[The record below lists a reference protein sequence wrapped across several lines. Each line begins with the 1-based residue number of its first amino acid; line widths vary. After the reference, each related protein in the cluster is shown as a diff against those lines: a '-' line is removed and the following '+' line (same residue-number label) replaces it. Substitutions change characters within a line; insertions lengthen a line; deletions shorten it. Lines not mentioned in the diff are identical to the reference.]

1 VIQDFSSLDRFE
13 AERPRL
19 RALAYRMLGSSAEA
33 DDAVQEAWLRFDRT
47 DRSEVENLTAWLT
60 TVVSRVC
67 LNLLRARQT
76 RREESLESFT
86 PDWLGAADEDRIPQE
101 EAELADSVGLA
112 MLVVLDRLSP
122 AERIAFVLHDMFDV
136 AFDDIA
142 HMMERNAAAVR
153 QLASRARVKVRGAG
167 AQAVDPT
174 RRRQAVEAYLAAT
187 RTGDFEALLT
197 LLDPEVEL
205 RADAAVT
212 GTAKPLTLQG
222 ALAVARSA
230 VAAPVSPPWPWSM
243 EARPWSWPR
252 SASSRWSSSSPSLG
266 PRSPPSTS
274 PPTQTAS
281 RPSTSPWTNGSARP
295 CSTGVFAPAADG
307 TGRARKVAGS
317 TRRR

>member
-1 VIQDFSSLDRFE
+1 MIQDFSSLDRFE

-19 RALAYRMLGSSAEA
+19 RALAYRLLGSSAEA
-33 DDAVQEAWLRFDRT
+33 DDAVQEAWLRFDRA
-47 DRSEVENLTAWLT
+47 DLSEVENLAAWLT

-67 LNLLRARQT
+67 LNLLRARQA

-142 HMMERNAAAVR
+142 HMMERSPAAVR
-153 QLASRARVKVRGAG
+153 QLASRARAKVRGTGVKA
-167 AQAVDPT
+167 ADPA

-212 GTAKPLTLQG
+212 GAAKPLTLQG

-230 VAAPVSPPWPWSM
+230 LAAVP
-243 EARPWSWPR
+243 
-252 SASSRWSSSSPSLG
+252 
-266 PRSPPSTS
+266 
-274 PPTQTAS
+274 
-281 RPSTSPWTNGSARP
+281 
-295 CSTGVFAPAADG
+295 
-307 TGRARKVAGS
+307 RARFTALALVDGS
-317 TRRR
+317 PALVMAPLGQLSLVIQFTFTGTAIIAIDITADPDRLQTFDITLD

>member
-1 VIQDFSSLDRFE
+1 VIQDFSLLDRFE

-47 DRSEVENLTAWLT
+47 DLSEVENLAAWLT

-67 LNLLRARQT
+67 LNLLRARQA

-112 MLVVLDRLSP
+112 MLVVLNRLSP

-142 HMMERNAAAVR
+142 HMLERRPAAVR
-153 QLASRARVKVRGAG
+153 QLASRARVKVRGTG
-167 AQAVDPT
+167 AQAADPG

-197 LLDPEVEL
+197 LLDPEVVL

-212 GTAKPLTLQG
+212 GAARPLTLQG

-230 VAAPVSPPWPWSM
+230 AAAVP
-243 EARPWSWPR
+243 
-252 SASSRWSSSSPSLG
+252 
-266 PRSPPSTS
+266 
-274 PPTQTAS
+274 
-281 RPSTSPWTNGSARP
+281 
-295 CSTGVFAPAADG
+295 
-307 TGRARKVAGS
+307 RARFTALALVDGS
-317 TRRR
+317 PALVMAPLGQLSLVIQFTFTGTAITAIDITADPDRLQTFDIILD

>member
-1 VIQDFSSLDRFE
+1 MIQDFSALDEFE

-19 RALAYRMLGSSAEA
+19 RALAYRMLGSGAEA

-47 DRSEVENLTAWLT
+47 DLSQVENLAAWLT

-67 LNLLRARQT
+67 LNLLRTRQT

-86 PDWLGAADEDRIPQE
+86 SDWLGAADDDRIPQE

-112 MLVVLDRLSP
+112 LLVVLDRLSP

-142 HMMERNAAAVR
+142 HMMERSPAAVR
-153 QLASRARVKVRGAG
+153 QLASRARAKVRGPG
-167 AQAVDPT
+167 ARTADPA
-174 RRRQAVEAYLAAT
+174 RRRHAVEAYLAAT

-212 GTAKPLTLQG
+212 GARPLTLQG

-230 VAAPVSPPWPWSM
+230 I
-243 EARPWSWPR
+243 EAVP
-252 SASSRWSSSSPSLG
+252 
-266 PRSPPSTS
+266 
-274 PPTQTAS
+274 
-281 RPSTSPWTNGSARP
+281 
-295 CSTGVFAPAADG
+295 
-307 TGRARKVAGS
+307 RARFTALALVDGGPALVMAPLGRLS
-317 TRRR
+317 LVIQFAFTGTAISAIDITADPERLQTFDVTLG

>member
-1 VIQDFSSLDRFE
+1 MIQDSSSLDGFE
-13 AERPRL
+13 VERPRL
-19 RALAYRMLGSSAEA
+19 RALAYRMLGSGAEA

-47 DRSEVENLTAWLT
+47 DLTQIENLAAWLT
-60 TVVSRVC
+60 TVVTRVC

-86 PDWLGAADEDRIPQE
+86 ADWLGAADEDRIPQE

-142 HMMERNAAAVR
+142 RMMERSPAAVR
-153 QLASRARVKVRGAG
+153 QLASRARAKVRGTG
-167 AQAVDPT
+167 PQAADPA
-174 RRRQAVEAYLAAT
+174 RRRHAVEAYLTAT

-212 GTAKPLTLQG
+212 GAGRPLTLQG

-230 VAAPVSPPWPWSM
+230 VAATPR
-243 EARPWSWPR
+243 ARFTALALVDGRPALIMAP
-252 SASSRWSSSSPSLG
+252 LG
-266 PRSPPSTS
+266 RLSVVIRF
-274 PPTQTAS
+274 AFA
-281 RPSTSPWTNGSARP
+281 GSAI
-295 CSTGVFAPAADG
+295 TAIDIIADPDRLR
-307 TGRARKVAGS
+307 TLDI
-317 TRRR
+317 TLD

>member
-1 VIQDFSSLDRFE
+1 VIQDFSLLDRFE

-47 DRSEVENLTAWLT
+47 SLSEVENLAAWLT

-67 LNLLRARQT
+67 LNLLRARLA

-112 MLVVLDRLSP
+112 MLVVLNRLNP

-142 HMMERNAAAVR
+142 HMMERRPAAVR
-153 QLASRARVKVRGAG
+153 QLASRARVKVRGTG
-167 AQAVDPT
+167 AQAADPA
-174 RRRQAVEAYLAAT
+174 RRRQAVAAYLAAT

-205 RADAAVT
+205 RADAAVA
-212 GTAKPLTLQG
+212 GAAKPLTLQG

-230 VAAPVSPPWPWSM
+230 IAAVP
-243 EARPWSWPR
+243 
-252 SASSRWSSSSPSLG
+252 
-266 PRSPPSTS
+266 
-274 PPTQTAS
+274 
-281 RPSTSPWTNGSARP
+281 
-295 CSTGVFAPAADG
+295 
-307 TGRARKVAGS
+307 RARFTALALVDGS
-317 TRRR
+317 PALVMAPLGQLSLVIQFTFTGTAITAIDITADPDHLKIFDIALD

>member
-47 DRSEVENLTAWLT
+47 DRSEVENLAAWLT

-112 MLVVLDRLSP
+112 MLVVLDRLNP

-153 QLASRARVKVRGAG
+153 QLASRARVKVRGTG
-167 AQAVDPT
+167 ARAADPA

-187 RTGDFEALLT
+187 RTGDFA
-197 LLDPEVEL
+197 
-205 RADAAVT
+205 
-212 GTAKPLTLQG
+212 
-222 ALAVARSA
+222 
-230 VAAPVSPPWPWSM
+230 SPPWPWST
-243 EARPWSWPR
+243 EARPWSWPH
-252 SASSRWSSSSPSLG
+252 SASSRWSSSSPSPGL
-266 PRSPPSTS
+266 RSPLSTS

-295 CSTGVFAPAADG
+295 WSTEATHWTIVSTDRSPVWAGLVPPAS
-307 TGRARKVAGS
+307 AGWPP
-317 TRRR
+317 

>member
-1 VIQDFSSLDRFE
+1 VIQAFSLLDRFE

-47 DRSEVENLTAWLT
+47 DLSAVENLAAWLT

-67 LNLLRARQT
+67 LNLLRARLA

-112 MLVVLDRLSP
+112 MLVVLNRLSP

-142 HMMERNAAAVR
+142 HMMERRPAAVR
-153 QLASRARVKVRGAG
+153 QLASRARVKLRGTG
-167 AQAVDPT
+167 AQAADPA
-174 RRRQAVEAYLAAT
+174 RRRQAVAAYLAAT
-187 RTGDFEALLT
+187 RTGDFGALLT

-205 RADAAVT
+205 RADVAVT
-212 GTAKPLTLQG
+212 GAAKPLLTLQG

-230 VAAPVSPPWPWSM
+230 IAAVP
-243 EARPWSWPR
+243 
-252 SASSRWSSSSPSLG
+252 
-266 PRSPPSTS
+266 
-274 PPTQTAS
+274 
-281 RPSTSPWTNGSARP
+281 
-295 CSTGVFAPAADG
+295 
-307 TGRARKVAGS
+307 RARFTALALVDGS
-317 TRRR
+317 PALVMAPLGQLSLVIQFTFTGTAITAIDITADPDRL

>member
-1 VIQDFSSLDRFE
+1 VIQDFSLLDRFE

-47 DRSEVENLTAWLT
+47 SLSEVENLAAWLT

-67 LNLLRARQT
+67 LNLLRARLA

-112 MLVVLDRLSP
+112 MLVVLNRLNP

-142 HMMERNAAAVR
+142 HMMERRPAAVR
-153 QLASRARVKVRGAG
+153 QLASRARVKVRGTG
-167 AQAVDPT
+167 AQAADPA
-174 RRRQAVEAYLAAT
+174 RRRQAVAAYLAAT

-205 RADAAVT
+205 RADAAVA
-212 GTAKPLTLQG
+212 GAAKPLTLQG

-230 VAAPVSPPWPWSM
+230 IAAVP
-243 EARPWSWPR
+243 
-252 SASSRWSSSSPSLG
+252 
-266 PRSPPSTS
+266 
-274 PPTQTAS
+274 
-281 RPSTSPWTNGSARP
+281 
-295 CSTGVFAPAADG
+295 
-307 TGRARKVAGS
+307 RARFTALALVDGS
-317 TRRR
+317 PALVMAPLGQLSLVIQFTFTGTAITAIDITADPDHLKIFDITLD

>member
-1 VIQDFSSLDRFE
+1 VIQDFSLDRFE

-47 DRSEVENLTAWLT
+47 DLSQVENLAAWLT
-60 TVVSRVC
+60 TAVSRVC
-67 LNLLRARQT
+67 LNLLRARQA

-86 PDWLGAADEDRIPQE
+86 ADWLGAADEDRIPQE

-112 MLVVLDRLSP
+112 MLVVLNRLSP

-142 HMMERNAAAVR
+142 HMMERRPAAVR
-153 QLASRARVKVRGAG
+153 QLASRARVKVRGTG
-167 AQAVDPT
+167 AQAADPA
-174 RRRQAVEAYLAAT
+174 RRRQAVAAYLAAT
-187 RTGDFEALLT
+187 RTGDVEALLT

-212 GTAKPLTLQG
+212 GAARPLTLQG

-230 VAAPVSPPWPWSM
+230 IAAVP
-243 EARPWSWPR
+243 
-252 SASSRWSSSSPSLG
+252 
-266 PRSPPSTS
+266 
-274 PPTQTAS
+274 
-281 RPSTSPWTNGSARP
+281 
-295 CSTGVFAPAADG
+295 
-307 TGRARKVAGS
+307 RARFTALALVDGSPALVMAPLGQLSLVIQFTFAG
-317 TRRR
+317 TAITAIDITADPARLQTFDITLD

>member
-1 VIQDFSSLDRFE
+1 LLLGKFE

-47 DRSEVENLTAWLT
+47 GLSAVQNLAAWLT

-67 LNLLRARQT
+67 LNLLRARQA

-86 PDWLGAADEDRIPQE
+86 PDWLGAAGEDQIPQE

-112 MLVVLDRLSP
+112 MLVVLSRLSP
-122 AERIAFVLHDMFDV
+122 AERIAFVLHDMFGV

-142 HMMERNAAAVR
+142 HMLERHPAAVR
-153 QLASRARVKVRGAG
+153 QLASRARVKVRGTGPPA
-167 AQAVDPT
+167 ADPG

-197 LLDPEVEL
+197 LLDPEVIL

-212 GTAKPLTLQG
+212 GAARPLTLQG
-222 ALAVARSA
+222 ALAVATSA
-230 VAAPVSPPWPWSM
+230 AAAVPR
-243 EARPWSWPR
+243 ARFT
-252 SASSRWSSSSPSLG
+252 ALALVD
-266 PRSPPSTS
+266 RSPALVMAPLGQLSLVIQFTFTGTAITTIDITAD
-274 PPTQTAS
+274 PDRLQTFDI
-281 RPSTSPWTNGSARP
+281 TL
-295 CSTGVFAPAADG
+295 D
-307 TGRARKVAGS
+307 
-317 TRRR
+317 

>member
-1 VIQDFSSLDRFE
+1 L
-13 AERPRL
+13 
-19 RALAYRMLGSSAEA
+19 LGSSAEA
-33 DDAVQEAWLRFDRT
+33 DDAVQEAWLRFDRA
-47 DRSEVENLTAWLT
+47 DLSEVENLAAWLT

-67 LNLLRARQT
+67 LNLLRARQA

-142 HMMERNAAAVR
+142 HMMERSPAAVR
-153 QLASRARVKVRGAG
+153 QLASRARAKVRGTG
-167 AQAVDPT
+167 AQAADPA

-212 GTAKPLTLQG
+212 GAARPLTLQG

-230 VAAPVSPPWPWSM
+230 LAAVP
-243 EARPWSWPR
+243 
-252 SASSRWSSSSPSLG
+252 
-266 PRSPPSTS
+266 
-274 PPTQTAS
+274 
-281 RPSTSPWTNGSARP
+281 
-295 CSTGVFAPAADG
+295 
-307 TGRARKVAGS
+307 RARFTALALIDGS
-317 TRRR
+317 PALVMAPLGQLSLVIQFTFTGTTITAIDITADPDRLQTFDITLD

>member
-1 VIQDFSSLDRFE
+1 MVTQDFSSLDRFE

-47 DRSEVENLTAWLT
+47 DRSEVENLAAWLT

-153 QLASRARVKVRGAG
+153 QLASRARVKVRGTG
-167 AQAVDPT
+167 AQAVDPA

-205 RADAAVT
+205 RADAAIT
-212 GTAKPLTLQG
+212 GTGKPLTLQG

-230 VAAPVSPPWPWSM
+230 VAAVP
-243 EARPWSWPR
+243 
-252 SASSRWSSSSPSLG
+252 
-266 PRSPPSTS
+266 
-274 PPTQTAS
+274 
-281 RPSTSPWTNGSARP
+281 
-295 CSTGVFAPAADG
+295 
-307 TGRARKVAGS
+307 RARFTALALVDGS
-317 TRRR
+317 PALVMAPLGRLSLVIQFTFTGTAITAIDITADSDRLQTFEITLD

>member
-1 VIQDFSSLDRFE
+1 MIQDFSSLDRFE

-47 DRSEVENLTAWLT
+47 DLSEVENLAAWLT

-167 AQAVDPT
+167 ARAADPA

-212 GTAKPLTLQG
+212 GAAKPLTLQG

-230 VAAPVSPPWPWSM
+230 LAAFP
-243 EARPWSWPR
+243 
-252 SASSRWSSSSPSLG
+252 
-266 PRSPPSTS
+266 
-274 PPTQTAS
+274 
-281 RPSTSPWTNGSARP
+281 
-295 CSTGVFAPAADG
+295 
-307 TGRARKVAGS
+307 RARFTALALVDGS
-317 TRRR
+317 PALVMAPLGQLTLVIQFTFTGTVITAIDITVDSDRLQAFDITLD

>member
-1 VIQDFSSLDRFE
+1 MIQDFSSLDRFE

-47 DRSEVENLTAWLT
+47 DRSEVENLAAWLT

-86 PDWLGAADEDRIPQE
+86 SDWLGAADEDRIPQE

-153 QLASRARVKVRGAG
+153 QLASRARVKVRGTG
-167 AQAVDPT
+167 APTADPA

-212 GTAKPLTLQG
+212 GVTKPLTLQG

-230 VAAPVSPPWPWSM
+230 VAAVP
-243 EARPWSWPR
+243 
-252 SASSRWSSSSPSLG
+252 
-266 PRSPPSTS
+266 
-274 PPTQTAS
+274 
-281 RPSTSPWTNGSARP
+281 
-295 CSTGVFAPAADG
+295 
-307 TGRARKVAGS
+307 RARFTALALVDGS
-317 TRRR
+317 PALVMAPLGQLSLVIQFTFTGTAITAIDITADSDRLQAFDITLD

>member
-1 VIQDFSSLDRFE
+1 MTQDFSSLDRFE

-47 DRSEVENLTAWLT
+47 DLSEVENLAAWLT

-153 QLASRARVKVRGAG
+153 QLASRARVKVRGTG
-167 AQAVDPT
+167 AQAVDPA

-212 GTAKPLTLQG
+212 GTGKPLTLQG

-230 VAAPVSPPWPWSM
+230 VAAVP
-243 EARPWSWPR
+243 
-252 SASSRWSSSSPSLG
+252 
-266 PRSPPSTS
+266 
-274 PPTQTAS
+274 
-281 RPSTSPWTNGSARP
+281 
-295 CSTGVFAPAADG
+295 
-307 TGRARKVAGS
+307 RARFTALALVDGS
-317 TRRR
+317 PALVMAPLGRLSLVIQFTFTGTVITAIDITADSDRLRTFDIALD

>member
-1 VIQDFSSLDRFE
+1 VIQDFSALDRFE

-19 RALAYRMLGSSAEA
+19 RALAYRMLGSSTEA

-47 DRSEVENLTAWLT
+47 DLSEVENLPAWLT

-76 RREESLESFT
+76 RREEPLESFT

-142 HMMERNAAAVR
+142 HMMERNTAAVR
-153 QLASRARVKVRGAG
+153 QLASRARVKVRGTG
-167 AQAVDPT
+167 AQAADPA

-205 RADAAVT
+205 RADAAAT
-212 GTAKPLTLQG
+212 GAAKPLTLQG

-230 VAAPVSPPWPWSM
+230 IAAVP
-243 EARPWSWPR
+243 
-252 SASSRWSSSSPSLG
+252 
-266 PRSPPSTS
+266 
-274 PPTQTAS
+274 
-281 RPSTSPWTNGSARP
+281 
-295 CSTGVFAPAADG
+295 
-307 TGRARKVAGS
+307 RARFTALALVDGS
-317 TRRR
+317 PALVMAPLGQLSLVIQFTFTGTAITAIDITADSDRLRTFDITLD

>member
-1 VIQDFSSLDRFE
+1 MAQDFSLLDRFE

-47 DRSEVENLTAWLT
+47 DLSEVENLAAWLT

-67 LNLLRARQT
+67 LNLLRARQA

-86 PDWLGAADEDRIPQE
+86 SDWLGAADEDRIPQE

-112 MLVVLDRLSP
+112 MLVVLNRLSP

-136 AFDDIA
+136 PFGDMA
-142 HMMERNAAAVR
+142 HMMDRRPAAVR
-153 QLASRARVKVRGAG
+153 QLASRARVKVRGTG
-167 AQAVDPT
+167 AQAADPG

-197 LLDPEVEL
+197 LLDPEVVL

-212 GTAKPLTLQG
+212 GAAKPLTLQG

-230 VAAPVSPPWPWSM
+230 VAAV
-243 EARPWSWPR
+243 A
-252 SASSRWSSSSPSLG
+252 
-266 PRSPPSTS
+266 
-274 PPTQTAS
+274 
-281 RPSTSPWTNGSARP
+281 
-295 CSTGVFAPAADG
+295 
-307 TGRARKVAGS
+307 RARFTALALVDGS
-317 TRRR
+317 PALVMAPLGQLSLVIQFTFTGTAITAIDVTADPDRLQIFDITLD

>member
-1 VIQDFSSLDRFE
+1 MIQDFSLLDRFE

-47 DRSEVENLTAWLT
+47 SLSEVENLAAWLT

-67 LNLLRARQT
+67 LNLLRARLA

-112 MLVVLDRLSP
+112 MLVVLNRLNP

-142 HMMERNAAAVR
+142 HMMERRPAAVR
-153 QLASRARVKVRGAG
+153 QLASRARVKVRGTG
-167 AQAVDPT
+167 AQAADPA
-174 RRRQAVEAYLAAT
+174 RRRQAVAAYLAAT

-205 RADAAVT
+205 RADAAVA
-212 GTAKPLTLQG
+212 GAAKPLTLQG

-230 VAAPVSPPWPWSM
+230 IAAVP
-243 EARPWSWPR
+243 
-252 SASSRWSSSSPSLG
+252 
-266 PRSPPSTS
+266 
-274 PPTQTAS
+274 
-281 RPSTSPWTNGSARP
+281 
-295 CSTGVFAPAADG
+295 
-307 TGRARKVAGS
+307 RARFTALALVDGS
-317 TRRR
+317 PALVMAPLGQLSLVIQFTFTGTAITAIDITADPDHLKIFDITLD

>member
-1 VIQDFSSLDRFE
+1 VIQDFSLLDRFE

-47 DRSEVENLTAWLT
+47 DLSAVENLAAWLT

-67 LNLLRARQT
+67 LNLLRARLA
-76 RREESLESFT
+76 RREESLEGFT

-112 MLVVLDRLSP
+112 MLVVLNRLNP

-142 HMMERNAAAVR
+142 HMMERRPAAVR
-153 QLASRARVKVRGAG
+153 QLASRARVKVRGTG
-167 AQAVDPT
+167 AQAADPA
-174 RRRQAVEAYLAAT
+174 RRRQAVAAYLAAT

-205 RADAAVT
+205 RADAAVA
-212 GTAKPLTLQG
+212 GAAKPLTLQG

-230 VAAPVSPPWPWSM
+230 IAAVPRARFTALALVDGSPALVMAPVGQL
-243 EARPWSWPR
+243 
-252 SASSRWSSSSPSLG
+252 SLVIQFTFTG
-266 PRSPPSTS
+266 
-274 PPTQTAS
+274 TAI
-281 RPSTSPWTNGSARP
+281 TAIDIT
-295 CSTGVFAPAADG
+295 ADPDHLQIFDI
-307 TGRARKVAGS
+307 TLD
-317 TRRR
+317 